1 MKIAKEFNWEMG
13 HRLPFHKGKC
23 INLHGHSY
31 RLILEVEGELDANG
45 MLIDFYDMKTII
57 NPLVEELDHAVIVYK
72 EDLDLIA
79 ALEKLSSKKV
89 VVDFHSTCE
98 NICNYFLSEIKK
110 IGFPSNIN
118 SVSVRV
124 FETLDSYAEERI
136 ELQ

>member
-57 NPLVEELDHAVIVYK
+57 NPLIEELDHAVIVYK

-79 ALEKLSSKKV
+79 ALEKLSSKKSCSR
-89 VVDFHSTCE
+89 FSF
-98 NICNYFLSEIKK
+98 YL
-110 IGFPSNIN
+110 
-118 SVSVRV
+118 
-124 FETLDSYAEERI
+124 
-136 ELQ
+136 